1 MEFEVLWSALIQP
14 LARLSI
20 SISLGLLVGNF
31 IEAMNWT
38 RFIAK
43 LVSPLVRIGHLK
55 DVSGASF
62 SLAFFSSATA
72 NTMLAEAHDQGK
84 LSRKELIL
92 SNLFNSLPTLFLHL
106 PTTVSVTV
114 LVIGWAAVP
123 YLGLVIGSTIL
134 RLVFVLGLSRVLL
147 RGNEVSCVECEL
159 PEDKPFQAT
168 DVVQKIWERFK
179 KRIGKIL
186 MFTVPVY
193 VMMYF
198 LAKFGIF
205 QAMEQWMADHVALLS
220 WLHPEAVGIVLFQ
233 MAAEFS
239 AGLAAADALL
249 AHGVLSTKEV
259 VLALVLGNILS
270 SPMRI
275 IRHQFPFYA
284 GIFKPGLGG
293 LLIAYNQ
300 VLRVGSLI
308 FVGVLYYFLG

>member
-1 MEFEVLWSALIQP
+1 MDLSALWPALIQP
-14 LARLSI
+14 LLRLCF
-20 SISLGLLVGNF
+20 SISLGLLVGSF

-43 LVSPLVRIGHLK
+43 LVSPLVRVGHLK

-84 LSRKELIL
+84 LSRSELIL

-134 RLVFVLGLSRVLL
+134 RLIFVLGLSRVLL
-147 RGNEVSCVECEL
+147 ADNEKICVECEL
-159 PEDKPFQAT
+159 PEKKSFQAK
-168 DVVQKIWERFK
+168 DVVAKIWERFK

-193 VMMYF
+193 LAMYF
-198 LAKFGIF
+198 MAKFGIF
-205 QAMEQWMADHVALLS
+205 AAMEQWMTDHVMVLS
-220 WLHPEAVGIVLFQ
+220 WIHPEAIGIVLFQ
-233 MAAEFS
+233 MTAEFS
-239 AGLAAADALL
+239 AGLAAAGALIE
-249 AHGVLSTKEV
+249 HGVLSTKEV
-259 VLALVLGNILS
+259 VLALILGNILS

-293 LLIAYNQ
+293 ILIVYNQ
-300 VLRVGSLI
+300 FLRVGSLVL
-308 FVGVLYYFLG
+308 VGAVYYLFG